1 MSSLRCGGVVER
13 SLAPN
18 AGDDADGALF
28 AKLGLL
34 PLAGEEP
41 MRAEREPAE

>member
-1 MSSLRCGGVVER
+1 V
-13 SLAPN
+13 
-18 AGDDADGALF
+18 LF
-28 AKLGLL
+28 AKLGLV